1 MIVRVKFLGTLS
13 ALYQGT
19 YSSTGVDI
27 ELPGGGTVADL
38 VDTAGIERKKVAI
51 VTINGLLA
59 KADDR
64 VPENAVVK
72 FMQSVTGG

>member
-13 ALYQGT
+13 ALYQGK
-19 YSSTGVDI
+19 YPSAGVDI
-27 ELPGGGTVADL
+27 ELQVGGTVADL
-38 VDTAGIERKKVAI
+38 VDTTGIDRKKVAI

-59 KADDR
+59 KADDV

>member
-13 ALYQGT
+13 ALYQGK
-19 YSSTGVDI
+19 YPPAGVDI
-27 ELPGGGTVADL
+27 ELPVGGTVADL
-38 VDTAGIERKKVAI
+38 VDTTGIDRKKVAI

-59 KADDR
+59 KADDV